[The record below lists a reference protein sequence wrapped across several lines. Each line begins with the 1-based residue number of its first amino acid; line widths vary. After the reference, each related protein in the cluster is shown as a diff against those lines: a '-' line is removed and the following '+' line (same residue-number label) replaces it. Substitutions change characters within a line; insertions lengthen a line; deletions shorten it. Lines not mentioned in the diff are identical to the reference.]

1 MIFLLVS
8 QFHIYFLCLGTCLA
22 KCLKC
27 ECSSKH
33 FEPGEG
39 PNKSLSRD
47 CEIFA
52 NLCLKLYPLY
62 VEQQSVVDSSRAS
75 DHLLPL
81 LSLPII
87 TQHHPANNAWDL
99 SDISIFTSGSLI
111 QNDEFAK

>member
-1 MIFLLVS
+1 MKIKHNIQIWIFELL
-8 QFHIYFLCLGTCLA
+8 
-22 KCLKC
+22 
-27 ECSSKH
+27 
-33 FEPGEG
+33 
-39 PNKSLSRD
+39 RD

-111 QNDEFAK
+111 QNDEFAKYITGKTKS